1 MHIFQGIYLDE
12 KSNLYY
18 HSQSEMSKSKQGID
32 ITRKIQEKLLLSILS
47 LQCNNQL
54 RCYIFYCRADIFKCL
69 YFPLA

>member
-18 HSQSEMSKSKQGID
+18 RSQSEMSKSKQGID

-47 LQCNNQL
+47 LQCNNQ
-54 RCYIFYCRADIFKCL
+54 
-69 YFPLA
+69 